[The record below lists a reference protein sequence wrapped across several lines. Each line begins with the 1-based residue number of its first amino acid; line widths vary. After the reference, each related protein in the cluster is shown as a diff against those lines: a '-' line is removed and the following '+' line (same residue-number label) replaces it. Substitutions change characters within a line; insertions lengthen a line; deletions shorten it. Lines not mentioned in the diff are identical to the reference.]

1 MNLPLGTVIGSGLK
15 MTGCTGGPVITSGLH
30 LPKKR
35 LTQLD
40 GGIQIGNIIGQIN
53 PKTWIAVGWI
63 FKQNWIANLFQRFKG
78 DKRGNRIVKTRWS
91 INNLQLRFSTIG
103 KQKTGKNKR
112 QKPSIQ
118 TSHFF
123 IFN

>member
-15 MTGCTGGPVITSGLH
+15 MTGGTGGPVVTSGLH

-35 LTQLD
+35 LPQLD
-40 GGIQIGNIIGQIN
+40 GGIQIGNIIGQIHS
-53 PKTWIAVGWI
+53 KTWIAVGYI
-63 FKQNWIANLFQRFKG
+63 FKQYWITNLFQRFQR
-78 DKRGNRIVKTRWS
+78 DKWGNRIAKARWS